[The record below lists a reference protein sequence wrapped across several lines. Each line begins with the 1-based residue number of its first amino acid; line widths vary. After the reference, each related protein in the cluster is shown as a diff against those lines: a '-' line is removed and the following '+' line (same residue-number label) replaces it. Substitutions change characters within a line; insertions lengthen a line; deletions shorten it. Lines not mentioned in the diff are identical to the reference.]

1 MKKRKIKSKS
11 QNLKFKFLGLVI
23 LVQILFLLFND
34 FGLLNWLAL
43 NSKKL
48 TMQNDLEQLLTQ
60 QIKLK
65 DEIERLNVDQ
75 EYIEKIA
82 REKFMLVKPGE
93 KVFKVVESKTMQE

>member
-34 FGLLNWLAL
+34 FGLFNWLTL

-60 QIKLK
+60 QIELK

>member
-1 MKKRKIKSKS
+1 MK
-11 QNLKFKFLGLVI
+11 
-23 LVQILFLLFND
+23 
-34 FGLLNWLAL
+34 L

-65 DEIERLNVDQ
+65 DEIERLNSDQ

>member
-1 MKKRKIKSKS
+1 M
-11 QNLKFKFLGLVI
+11 
-23 LVQILFLLFND
+23 
-34 FGLLNWLAL
+34 LNWLTL

>member
-1 MKKRKIKSKS
+1 
-11 QNLKFKFLGLVI
+11 
-23 LVQILFLLFND
+23 
-34 FGLLNWLAL
+34 
-43 NSKKL
+43 
-48 TMQNDLEQLLTQ
+48 MQNDLEQLLTQ